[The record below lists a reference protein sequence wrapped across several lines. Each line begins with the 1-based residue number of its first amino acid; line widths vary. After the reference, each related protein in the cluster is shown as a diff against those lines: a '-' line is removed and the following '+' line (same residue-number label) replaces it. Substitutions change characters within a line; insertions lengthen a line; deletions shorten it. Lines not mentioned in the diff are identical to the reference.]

1 MRARQSCAMRSPVP
15 RHSTRHK
22 PFLTALFALVVGLFA
37 LGPLTDAVACA
48 PEAPHIAAKA
58 AVDTD
63 QITGFSADADNHPD
77 GAAHGCAHGHCHAPA
92 GLPPSDLIQTS
103 AWTTTARLGAPPQAA
118 LISSAPDG
126 LIRPP
131 RA

>member
-1 MRARQSCAMRSPVP
+1 MRSPV
-15 RHSTRHK
+15 STSLIRRK
-22 PFLTALFALVVGLFA
+22 LFLTALFALVAGLFA
-37 LGPLTDAVACA
+37 FGPLTDAVACA
-48 PEAPHIAAKA
+48 PEAPHLAADA
-58 AVDTD
+58 GVDAD
-63 QITGFSADADNHPD
+63 QITGFEADADNRPD

-118 LISSAPDG
+118 LISTAVDG